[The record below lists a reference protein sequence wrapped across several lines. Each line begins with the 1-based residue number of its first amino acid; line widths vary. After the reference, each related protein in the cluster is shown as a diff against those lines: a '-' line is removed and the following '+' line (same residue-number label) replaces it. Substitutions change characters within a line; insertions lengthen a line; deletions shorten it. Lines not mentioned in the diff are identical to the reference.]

1 MRLNA
6 ILTLSSACLDLRASS
21 RINLVLVQEP
31 QAAVVPPPLPP
42 RRPPGQATRK
52 QPSLCPGVL
61 TRRPADRSRFLRPD
75 LLRPRSQ
82 KLTTH
87 PNDPLQLAPH
97 ALNHPLRR
105 LPLAHHLALQPP
117 LLHPQ
122 ILDALVRGPQAL
134 VHPLNL
140 LPQLLD
146 PRIPH
151 RERRPAPPR
160 HFRHLPRLRLLRLLE
175 TLAQRPA
182 LRDRVGKLALQLRND
197 VLLGPQHPSPDL
209 DLRVLGRHRVAVLA
223 LHPADHALQLVH
235 VAHVPRHGALQPLHA
250 DLQLPDALLPP
261 AEDLLDAL
269 QLVVEPPHRGHP
281 RAKLLPE
288 RELQLVVL
296 VDRGLVLLG
305 ALREVSQARQ
315 EEVEDL
321 AAVGGQRAVRR
332 AEEREVMTSDAS
344 APGKPRALRDAS
356 RSSSAAVRSE
366 AVRRRAATCDSIVA
380 RGSDEISNGATGDSF
395 SDKRPDSRVL
405 VSFAISKR
413 SDANSSS
420 SRSFSGS
427 GKQAC
432 TPTSASGR
440 ASLVLLREDGVAGPA
455 ATGLVSGGV
464 RNDDLTREGV
474 LQTRSAIVA
483 SPNAVS
489 SPTCTRSPHTDSAST
504 VSVSMKSSAKGSL
517 AASVQSKQLLSL
529 AAAPADRSDS
539 SPRSVS
545 TSLSRAQMRSVSRM
559 MVAFCSS

>member
-6 ILTLSSACLDLRASS
+6 ILVLSSACLDMWHHHASTSSSSKNPKPLSYLLLFLPDDLLARPPASS
-21 RINLVLVQEP
+21 PLF
-31 QAAVVPPPLPP
+31 VPVSSLGGPP
-42 RRPPGQATRK
+42 
-52 QPSLCPGVL
+52 
-61 TRRPADRSRFLRPD
+61 
-75 LLRPRSQ
+75 
-82 KLTTH
+82 
-87 PNDPLQLAPH
+87 
-97 ALNHPLRR
+97 
-105 LPLAHHLALQPP
+105 PP

-235 VAHVPRHGALQPLHA
+235 VAHVSRHGALQPLHA

-269 QLVVEPPHRGHP
+269 QLVVERPHRGHP

-321 AAVGGQRAVRR
+321 AAVGGQWEGDLARR
-332 AEEREVMTSDAS
+332 QVLELQTGGAEGGGEG

-366 AVRRRAATCDSIVA
+366 AVRRRAAICDSIVA
-380 RGSDEISNGATGDSF
+380 RGSDEVSNGATGDSL

-413 SDANSSS
+413 SDAKSSS

-474 LQTRSAIVA
+474 LRTRSAIVA